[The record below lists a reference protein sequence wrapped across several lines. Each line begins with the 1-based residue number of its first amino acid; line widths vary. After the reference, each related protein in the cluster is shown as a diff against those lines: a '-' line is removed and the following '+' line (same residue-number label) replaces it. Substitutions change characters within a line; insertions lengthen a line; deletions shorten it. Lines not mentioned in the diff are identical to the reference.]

1 MAFRSGSPSLPPQ
14 GEGVPGDLA
23 VGLGVGG
30 S

>member
-23 VGLGVGG
+23 VGLLVGG